1 MRLVPRRASG
11 GRPGAAHRRD
21 HQAARGGHRV
31 GQSRGRALTARDR
44 GTVAGRGVTAV
55 RVRITYCAE
64 CGYEDAA
71 ADLARALM
79 IEFREK
85 LSAIELVPFVDGTF
99 DVRIGDDLVHSMLR
113 DGGFPNP
120 DLVKAAITSRL
131 RV

>member
-1 MRLVPRRASG
+1 M
-11 GRPGAAHRRD
+11 
-21 HQAARGGHRV
+21 
-31 GQSRGRALTARDR
+31 
-44 GTVAGRGVTAV
+44 TAV

-71 ADLARALM
+71 VDLARALL

-99 DVRIGDDLVHSMLR
+99 DVRVGDDLVHSMAR

-120 DLVKAAITSRL
+120 DLVTAAVRQRL
-131 RV
+131 AG